1 MTTAPRDTLRAAC
14 VQMTSTTDP
23 QRNIALA
30 DAAIRRAAADGAELV
45 MLPEVVN
52 LMQKNRAESVKLVV
66 EEAVDPTLAAYRAL
80 AAELGIWLHAGSL
93 ALRVPGEERFANRG
107 FLIDPAGAIVARY
120 DKIHM
125 FDVDLAGGES
135 YRESKA
141 FRPGEALVVAD
152 TPWGGYGM
160 AICYDLR
167 FGHLFRAQAKAGA
180 RILTVPAAFTRKTGQ
195 AHWHVLL
202 RARAIETGCFVLAAA
217 QCGDHEDGRQTF
229 GHALIV
235 APWGEILA
243 DGGEA
248 PGHVI
253 ADLDLTPV
261 EAARGM
267 VPSLHNDRPFA

>member
-1 MTTAPRDTLRAAC
+1 MTTTPRDTLRAAC

-30 DAAIRRAAADGAELV
+30 DAAIRRAVADGAELV

-107 FLIDPAGAIVARY
+107 FVIDPAGAIVARY

-167 FGHLFRAQAKAGA
+167 FAHLFRAQAKAGA

-253 ADLDLTPV
+253 ADLDLTRV

-267 VPSLHNDRPFA
+267 VPSLHNDRPFS